1 VIEKNFGLNKPN
13 NNYKH
18 KKNSKYEDLLFGHE
32 TKISE
37 SKINTAKTLQK
48 NKSNIPTKV
57 VK

>member
-1 VIEKNFGLNKPN
+1 VIENNFGLNKPN

-32 TKISE
+32 TKKSE
-37 SKINTAKTLQK
+37 SKINTAKTSLT
-48 NKSNIPTKV
+48 NKSNMPIKV